1 MIARKYASRPDLR
14 DEPIPDPDL
23 VLYTNGTSLV
33 KQGQLSG
40 YAVVMEETI
49 TEAGSLPSHWSAQ
62 QAELY
67 ALIQALQLSKGKKTN
82 IYTDSRYAFATLHVH
97 GDLYKERSLLTAS
110 EKDIKNKEEIK
121 TLLDAA

>member
-49 TEAGSLPSHWSAQ
+49 TEAGSLPSHLSTQWAK
-62 QAELY
+62 LY
-67 ALIQALQLSKGKKTN
+67 ALIQALQLSKVRRQTFTQTPGMLLPH
-82 IYTDSRYAFATLHVH
+82 DRA
-97 GDLYKERSLLTAS
+97 LYKERGLLTAS
-110 EKDIKNKEEIK
+110 EKDSK
-121 TLLDAA
+121 

>member
-14 DEPIPDPDL
+14 DEPILDPDL

-33 KQGQLSG
+33 KQGQRLSG

-49 TEAGSLPSHWSAQ
+49 VEASSLPSHWSPQ

-67 ALIQALQLSKGKKTN
+67 ALIQALQLSKGLSP
-82 IYTDSRYAFATLHVH
+82 YTESCVHVV
-97 GDLYKERSLLTAS
+97 
-110 EKDIKNKEEIK
+110 
-121 TLLDAA
+121 

>member
-1 MIARKYASRPDLR
+1 MIARKYAHRPDLR

-49 TEAGSLPSHWSAQ
+49 IEASSLPSHWSAQ
-62 QAELY
+62 WAELY
-67 ALIQALQLSKGKKTN
+67 TLIWALQLSKGKKTN

-97 GDLYKERSLLTAS
+97 GALYKERSLLTSS
-110 EKDIKNKEEIK
+110 EKRY
-121 TLLDAA
+121 